1 MPYLDIYVQKNEFL
15 LEKCNTG
22 RGLEALVSESI
33 DTYNNKRPHLDLS
46 FKTPDF
52 MHEKTWVDYSTG
64 FT

>member
-1 MPYLDIYVQKNEFL
+1 MNSSLRSAILVE
-15 LEKCNTG
+15 
-22 RGLEALVSESI
+22 RLEALVSESI